1 MGLIEFR
8 QVTKEYG
15 PVKALDSAS
24 IVLEPLKIYGLL
36 GRNGAGKTTMLNI
49 LTNKIFPTSGE
60 VLFNN
65 ENIIENDRV
74 QSQMFYMTEMKL
86 YPTGMRISQVFRW
99 TREFYP
105 EFDMDYAYALAQKF
119 GLNLRKKVKELSTGY
134 SSIMKLILA
143 MASNAPVLIFDEPV
157 LGLDANHRDLF
168 YHELMS
174 RYNEH
179 PQTIIIS
186 THLIDEIADVLEE
199 AIIIKEG
206 RLVLHQPVEQLLQS
220 AYAVSGEDAKVD
232 QFIQNRKVIH
242 QEALGRFKSAA
253 VYEPLNAQ
261 VRSAAEALGLDI
273 SVAPLQKLFIY
284 LTN

>member
-15 PVKALDSAS
+15 PVKALDNAS
-24 IVLEPLKIYGLL
+24 LVLEPLKIYGLL

-60 VLFNN
+60 ILFNN
-65 ENIIENDRV
+65 ESVIENDRV

-86 YPTGMRISQVFRW
+86 YPSGMRISQVFRW

-105 EFDMDYAYALAQKF
+105 QFDMEYAQVLAHKF
-119 GLNLRKKVKELSTGY
+119 ALNLRKQVKTLSTGY

-143 MASNAPVLIFDEPV
+143 MASNAPVIIFDEPV

-168 YHELMS
+168 YHELMA

-199 AIIIKEG
+199 AIIIKDG

-220 AYAVSGEDAKVD
+220 AYTVSGADAKVD
-232 QFIQNRKVIH
+232 QFIKNRKVIH
-242 QEALGRFKSAA
+242 QETLGRLKSAA
-253 VYEPLNAQ
+253 VYEQLNSQ
-261 VRSAAEALGLDI
+261 IRRDAEALGLDI
-273 SVAPLQKLFIY
+273 SGAPLQKLFIY